1 MSDFYQTGLVPT
13 LHGLN
18 RDGLPRLEAELDYN
32 TGNHGIGLVLPA
44 LYSEFETPAMKLI
57 MEELKQVRYL
67 KRIVLALARAG
78 EREYRR
84 VVRLFA
90 DFPTEVTVLWIDS
103 DPVQEFFTCLE
114 DAGLSSGVEGKGR
127 SCWLS
132 YGYLMAKGDCDIIA
146 LQDCDIRTYH
156 RRMLARLVY
165 PLVDSRLNFEFS
177 KGFYP
182 RYTDKLNG
190 RVTRLFLTPLVRSLQ
205 DCGVHANFLR
215 FIDSFRYGLAGEF
228 AMRTDLARTMR
239 VPSDWG
245 LEVSTLHE
253 VWQRVPAMRT
263 CQVDLTECYDH
274 KHQELSAEDSG
285 RGLHKMTKDIAKA
298 MFRALGREGVPL
310 NGDLL
315 LNTLPLRYQQMAES
329 MVVRYRADAMM
340 NGLEYNRHIEESSIE
355 VFAQSLSDAAQEF
368 LSNPLGEAPLSSWD
382 RVADA
387 SPDVFER
394 LVSAAELEGELAAT
408 ARTA

>member
-1 MSDFYQTGLVPT
+1 
-13 LHGLN
+13 
-18 RDGLPRLEAELDYN
+18 
-32 TGNHGIGLVLPA
+32 
-44 LYSEFETPAMKLI
+44 
-57 MEELKQVRYL
+57 
-67 KRIVLALARAG
+67 
-78 EREYRR
+78 
-84 VVRLFA
+84 
-90 DFPTEVTVLWIDS
+90 
-103 DPVQEFFTCLE
+103 
-114 DAGLSSGVEGKGR
+114 
-127 SCWLS
+127 
-132 YGYLMAKGDCDIIA
+132 
-146 LQDCDIRTYH
+146 
-156 RRMLARLVY
+156 
-165 PLVDSRLNFEFS
+165 
-177 KGFYP
+177 
-182 RYTDKLNG
+182 
-190 RVTRLFLTPLVRSLQ
+190 
-205 DCGVHANFLR
+205 
-215 FIDSFRYGLAGEF
+215 
-228 AMRTDLARTMR
+228 MRTDLARTMR

-274 KHQELSAEDSG
+274 KHQELSPEDSG

-315 LNTLPLRYQQMAES
+315 LNTLPLRYQQTAEA

-368 LSNPLGEAPLSSWD
+368 LSNPLGEAPLASWD

-394 LVSAAELEGELAAT
+394 LVRAAELEGELAAT